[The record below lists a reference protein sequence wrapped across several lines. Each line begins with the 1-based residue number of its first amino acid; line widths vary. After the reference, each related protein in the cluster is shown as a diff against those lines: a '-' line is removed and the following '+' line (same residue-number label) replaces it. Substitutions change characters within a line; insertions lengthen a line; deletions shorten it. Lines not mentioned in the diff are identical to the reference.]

1 MNDIE
6 IYSLF
11 DAVITRGFYMNFDTL
26 FQQQNA
32 LPTIPKVV
40 QELIDSFNNDDVSI
54 DEISSKLAADQV
66 LSAKLLRLANSS
78 YYHSSRSVG
87 TVDDAVLML
96 GFMTVRTL
104 VVSSG
109 LTGSFKAMLGVDL
122 KQFWRYSMHTA
133 VIAKWIAKQVKGNA
147 DFAFTVGLMHAI
159 GQLLMHAA
167 MPEQMLQID
176 KIAAPLDSRRVS
188 VEQTSF
194 GYNFTDVGA
203 ELAKRW
209 KFPEDFARVIKS
221 FAEPLE
227 VGEFDVMAGV
237 IHLAVWR
244 SRAEENKYSKEE
256 MEATLPTQVMEKLG
270 LKAATLLEEM
280 PPVSELSEGLEDLV
294 S

>member
-1 MNDIE
+1 MEIESSFQTISTILMNFIYL
-6 IYSLF
+6 YSLF
-11 DAVITRGFYMNFDTL
+11 DAGITRRFYMNFDTL

-54 DEISSKLAADQV
+54 DEIARKLAADQV

-109 LTGSFKAMLGVDL
+109 LTGSFKAMPGVDL

-133 VIAKWIAKQVKGNA
+133 VIAKWIAKQVHGNS

-176 KIAAPLDSRRVS
+176 KIANSA
-188 VEQTSF
+188 
-194 GYNFTDVGA
+194 
-203 ELAKRW
+203 
-209 KFPEDFARVIKS
+209 
-221 FAEPLE
+221 
-227 VGEFDVMAGV
+227 
-237 IHLAVWR
+237 
-244 SRAEENKYSKEE
+244 
-256 MEATLPTQVMEKLG
+256 
-270 LKAATLLEEM
+270 
-280 PPVSELSEGLEDLV
+280 
-294 S
+294 